1 MRSLALSL
9 MLLGMSASGPSAAAD
24 ESATPIAPGLERVDA
39 QTLRGPA
46 NFLSGHTAVP
56 APGFANAVIEVP
68 AGSVDKWEVKNE
80 DGLLH
85 WDLKDGKPRRVAY
98 LGYPANYGMVPRT
111 LLSKR
116 RGGDGDP
123 LDVLVLG
130 ESIPR
135 GAVVPARVI
144 GLLEMHDRGAL
155 DVKLVAVREGT
166 PLGDVADVAE
176 LDRRFPGITRI
187 LETWFSHY
195 KGEGVTT
202 AKGFGD
208 VARALEMLASA
219 SADYEA
225 QAEAAQ

>member
-1 MRSLALSL
+1 
-9 MLLGMSASGPSAAAD
+9 MLLVMSASGPTSAAD
-24 ESATPIAPGLERVDA
+24 ESTTPIAPGIERVGT
-39 QTLRGPA
+39 QTLRASA
-46 NFLSGHTAVP
+46 NFLAGHP
-56 APGFANAVIEVP
+56 AIPSPGVANAVIEVP

-85 WDLKDGKPRRVAY
+85 WDLKEGKPRRVAY

-111 LLSKR
+111 LLSKQ

-135 GAVVPARVI
+135 GSVIPARVI

-166 PLGDVADVAE
+166 PLGDVADIAE
-176 LDRRFPGITRI
+176 LDRRFPGVTRI
-187 LETWFSHY
+187 LEIWFSHY

-208 VARALEMLASA
+208 VARALEMLGNA

-225 QAEAAQ
+225 QAEAGK

>member
-1 MRSLALSL
+1 MRNAIVFSI
-9 MLLGMSASGPSAAAD
+9 LLGMSTQSASAEDSP
-24 ESATPIAPGLERVDA
+24 TPIAAGLERVDG
-39 QTLRGPA
+39 QLLRGSA
-46 NFLSGHTAVP
+46 NFLSGHPAV
-56 APGFANAVIEVP
+56 ASPGVANAVIEVP
-68 AGSVDKWEVKNE
+68 AGYVDKWEVKNE

-111 LLSKR
+111 VLSKR

-135 GAVVPARVI
+135 GSVVPARVI

-166 PLGDVADVAE
+166 PLGDVADIEE

-187 LETWFSHY
+187 LEIWFSHY

-208 VARALEMLASA
+208 VARALEMLANA